1 MVGLDSIYPPYI
13 CLILNTIMT
22 HLNQYLYNFV
32 AIYYDIENLVIE
44 QEDRQCAIRLLATGS

>member
-1 MVGLDSIYPPYI
+1 
-13 CLILNTIMT
+13 MT